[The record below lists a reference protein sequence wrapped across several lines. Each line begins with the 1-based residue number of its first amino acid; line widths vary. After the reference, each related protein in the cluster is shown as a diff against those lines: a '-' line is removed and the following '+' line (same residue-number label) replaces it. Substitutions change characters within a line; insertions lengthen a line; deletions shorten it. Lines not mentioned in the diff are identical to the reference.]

1 MTRVRF
7 GAIGA
12 AAMMCMAMGSVMATA
27 EPAAPTGSADL
38 GSAAAVEE
46 PFPELGWANDPGCV
60 PSPEHPQPVL
70 LIHGTWSVA
79 QDMAKLGAPLVDAGY
94 CVFSL
99 EYGWHRES
107 VRGGIPGSNGV
118 GDVRESAAAVDRA
131 IRHVAGETAAGRAA
145 GKVDVVGHSQA
156 ALLMRL
162 AMNDHGAAEFVDD
175 AIYLAGT
182 YRGTSMDGLD
192 QLNLHSSSGAVA
204 IGDAIL
210 GPAAMQQ
217 LNGSDVVAHLE
228 TLPDTQPGVDYTVLA
243 SADDTTASTAPGAFL
258 EAGPGATVTNA
269 LIQDVCPTAPSPF
282 THDDMR
288 DHPVTHGLV
297 LEALA
302 GRPVVCG

>member
-12 AAMMCMAMGSVMATA
+12 AAMMCMAMGSGMATA

-182 YRGTSMDGLD
+182 HRGTSMDGLD

-269 LIQDVCPTAPSPF
+269 LIQDVCPAAPSPF

-302 GRPVVCG
+302 GRPVVSG

>member
-1 MTRVRF
+1 MTRMRIA
-7 GAIGA
+7 AIGTGA
-12 AAMMCMAMGSVMATA
+12 LMFTGLGAGAAM
-27 EPAAPTGSADL
+27 AAPADSAGSADF
-38 GSAAAVEE
+38 GSATATEE
-46 PFPELGWANDPGCV
+46 PFPALGWANDPECV

-79 QDMAKLGAPLVDAGY
+79 EDMAKLGAPLVDAGY

-131 IRHVAGETAAGRAA
+131 IRRVAGETAAGRAA

-182 YRGTSMDGLD
+182 HRGTSMGGLD
-192 QLNLHSSSGAVA
+192 QLNLHSSPGAVY

-228 TLPDTQPGVDYTVLA
+228 TLPDTQPGVDYTVLV
-243 SADDTTASTAPGAFL
+243 SADDATASTAPGAFL
-258 EAGPGATVTNA
+258 EAGPGAAVTNV
-269 LIQDVCPTAPSPF
+269 LIQDACPAAPSPF
-282 THDDMR
+282 SHDDMR